1 MRSVAVYLYYMASVP
16 VYYMATVTCHVRESL
31 VNSLKINITETVDSL
46 KVVILPLGHVVF

>member
-1 MRSVAVYLYYMASVP
+1 MASVP